1 MREWSAETDN
11 AEFYIPAIPYG
22 NQNIMVENSQRH
34 SLPSS
39 SLTPLLSLDLPESDF
54 FSGDRKES

>member
-1 MREWSAETDN
+1 MREWSAETDY